1 MLKKTVS
8 ETILMILLMAFWLL
22 ASSTQSDVHASNSPN
37 SETDVY
43 VQWDRTYG
51 GPAWDTTY
59 SMIQTSDGGFA
70 MAGTTESF
78 GAGAYDFW
86 LVKTDSSGIMQ
97 WNKTYGGAYSDIATR
112 VIQASDGGYV
122 LTGSTYSFGAGS
134 SDMWLVKTD
143 SSGIM
148 QWNKTYGGVASELSA
163 WSFVRASDG
172 GYVLAGYTESFGA
185 GFADVWLVKTDS
197 SGIMQ
202 WNKTFGGPDLD
213 YANCIIQTCDGGYA
227 LAGHT
232 ESYGAGGGDI
242 WLIKLGLLDVTPP
255 TTSLF
260 IGEPKYVSDATY
272 VTPDTPFT
280 LEAADTGSG
289 VDSTAYR
296 ICNATYNS
304 GWLTYTAPFTLAPL
318 ADGVYAIQYNS
329 TDNAKNIE
337 TPHEITVTLFSWN
350 HTFEDT
356 QGRGTTL
363 KINLAHRFFQFI
375 TPNKDYGIR
384 KATCMRVHHRTITIR
399 HEDNELKLITL
410 AVDTKLDFCVATAW
424 DKQTR
429 KQYRLIDKLGIE

>member
-1 MLKKTVS
+1 M
-8 ETILMILLMAFWLL
+8 
-22 ASSTQSDVHASNSPN
+22 
-37 SETDVY
+37 
-43 VQWDRTYG
+43 QWNKTYG
-51 GPAWDTTY
+51 GAYHDNAFRV
-59 SMIQTSDGGFA
+59 IQASDGGYVL
-70 MAGTTESF
+70 AGSTYSFGAGDNDAWLVKTDSFGIMQWNKTYGGAYHDESTAIQAIDGGYILTGNTKSF
-78 GAGAYDFW
+78 GAGAQDWW
-86 LVKTDSSGIMQ
+86 LVRTDSSGIMQ
-97 WNKTYGGAYSDIATR
+97 WNKTYGGAYSDIGA
-112 VIQASDGGYV
+112 
-122 LTGSTYSFGAGS
+122 YSFVHS
-134 SDMWLVKTD
+134 
-143 SSGIM
+143 
-148 QWNKTYGGVASELSA
+148 
-163 WSFVRASDG
+163 SDG

-185 GFADVWLVKTDS
+185 GGADVWLVRTDS
-197 SGIMQ
+197 SGNMQ
-202 WNKTFGGPDLD
+202 WNKTYGGPNHD
-213 YANCIIQTCDGGYA
+213 YANWIIQTCDGGYA

-304 GWLTYTAPFTLAPL
+304 GWLTYTAPFTLASL

-356 QGRGTTL
+356 QGRRTTL

-375 TPNKDYGIR
+375 TPDKDYGIR

-410 AVDTKLDFCVATAW
+410 AVDTKLDFCVAKAW

-429 KQYRLIDKLGIE
+429 KQYLLIDKPGIE